1 MSYINLTNAGSFK
14 TNESYIFA
22 SNDGAMYFT
31 ARQPLLAEFT
41 IDGNVFSNLML
52 EVGDQVLHKEGSSSI
67 AIKGTVP
74 GRYPRVI
81 YGEPD
86 VMAGSTDLIRYQHF
100 YPEEKF
106 VVVVNFSYK
115 RGRLAGI
122 SFELHQNNG
131 LLKPGL
137 MSKTI
142 SIKANKSNPVMKLLK
157 KARKDGASAITLSGR
172 GLEAHTPN
180 VGYSLLSNHE
190 VLEVWGVV
198 EGAKRRMEEEVLKS
212 FGITL

>member
-1 MSYINLTNAGSFK
+1 MSYININTVGNFK
-14 TNESYIFA
+14 TNESFIYA
-22 SNDGAMYFT
+22 KNDGVMYFA
-31 ARQPLLAEFT
+31 ARQPLVAEVS
-41 IDGNVFSNLML
+41 IDGIIFSNLQL
-52 EVGDQVLHKEGSSSI
+52 EVGDQLSHKDGSDSI
-67 AIKGTVP
+67 KIRSEDAT
-74 GRYPRVI
+74 RYPRVV
-81 YGEPD
+81 YGEP
-86 VMAGSTDLIRYQHF
+86 AITSGSTDLIRYQHF